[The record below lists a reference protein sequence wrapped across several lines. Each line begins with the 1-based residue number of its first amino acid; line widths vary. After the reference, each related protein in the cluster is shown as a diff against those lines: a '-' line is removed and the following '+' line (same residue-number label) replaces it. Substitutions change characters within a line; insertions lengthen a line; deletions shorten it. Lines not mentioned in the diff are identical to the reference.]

1 MRLPRP
7 SEVRRVLADR
17 PPPAAQPS
25 ASRPGLPASSRAGE
39 QMLGSAANFEWRR
52 DVVRRRVSLRLP
64 EPFLLP
70 LQLVW
75 MRSATSSLPLRLA
88 SLPLPF
94 VLPRTQPHHGY
105 LTDPG
110 STRRAAARPRAKTR
124 STQTARPVP
133 GAASPTAPRV

>member
-17 PPPAAQPS
+17 PPLAAQPS
-25 ASRPGLPASSRAGE
+25 ASRPGLPAPSRAGE

-70 LQLVW
+70 LRLVW
-75 MRSATSSLPLRLA
+75 MRSATS

-110 STRRAAARPRAKTR
+110 STRRA
-124 STQTARPVP
+124 
-133 GAASPTAPRV
+133 